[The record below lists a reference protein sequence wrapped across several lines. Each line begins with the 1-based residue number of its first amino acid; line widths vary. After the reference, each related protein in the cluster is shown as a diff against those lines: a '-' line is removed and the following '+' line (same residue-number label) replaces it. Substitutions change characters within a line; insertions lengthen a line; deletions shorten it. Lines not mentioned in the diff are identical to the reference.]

1 MLARS
6 IILGAGTGA
15 ALCAPIAVQAAE
27 TVRFASDVF
36 VEKFVSAPGGGKSRI
51 LARAERLS
59 PGDQVIFIV
68 NWTARR
74 GNDFVVTNPLP
85 RTVAFQR
92 SSDGTE
98 EVSVDSGMTWGRLED
113 VRVTDRDGFIRAAA
127 PEDVTHLR
135 WRVPGSLALRGSG
148 QITYRG
154 IIR

>member
-6 IILGAGTGA
+6 IILGTGA
-15 ALCAPIAVQAAE
+15 TSALCAPFAVQAAD

-51 LARAERLS
+51 LARADRLS

-68 NWTARR
+68 SWTARQ
-74 GNDFVVTNPLP
+74 GKDFIVTNPLP

-92 SSDGTE
+92 SSDETE
-98 EVSVDSGMTWGRLED
+98 EVSVDGGQTWGRLED
-113 VRVTDRDGFIRAAA
+113 LQVADRDGFIRTAA